1 MELCYVEKIEGCGY
15 DRQIL
20 GLLEQA
26 DGEFIPPLSSRGS
39 TTQQNLSSTQA
50 VSAGV
55 LDYYDTMAQQPA
67 ILAIE
72 NGRCL
77 GFMAFKI
84 DYDCPQ
90 TPGFP
95 NLYAS
100 TCVVSPQARGKGLM
114 QGFYEKM
121 MAVFPNHSI
130 FTRTWH
136 TNFAHLRVLEKLGFT
151 LTHRLP
157 EHRGPNLD
165 TVYYTK
171 FPTI

>member
-39 TTQQNLSSTQA
+39 TTQQNLSSTQT

-55 LDYYDTMAQQPA
+55 LDYYNTMAQQPA
-67 ILAIE
+67 ILALE
-72 NGRCL
+72 DGRCL
-77 GFMAFKI
+77 GFMSFKI

-90 TPGFP
+90 SPGFP

-121 MAVFPNHSI
+121 MAVFPTHSI

-136 TNFAHLRVLEKLGFT
+136 TNFAHLRVLEKLGFS
-151 LTHRLP
+151 LVERL
-157 EHRGPNLD
+157 ENHRGPGLD
-165 TVYYTK
+165 TVYYARK
-171 FPTI
+171 G